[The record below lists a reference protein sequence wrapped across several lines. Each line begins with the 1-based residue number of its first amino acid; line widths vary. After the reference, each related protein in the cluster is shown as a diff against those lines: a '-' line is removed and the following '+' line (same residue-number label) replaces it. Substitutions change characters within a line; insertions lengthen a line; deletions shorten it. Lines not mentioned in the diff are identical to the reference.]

1 VIAAEPVRRIS
12 GLLGIDRL
20 LDTYPSVEAARAR
33 PDMNT
38 GNGIRVSSQPLLAT
52 RIRATSEHEFELV
65 GEPGPRALSDPPD
78 YQFGDLYRTG
88 ASWAHASACGRGE
101 AAMAGHIVV
110 DVGSLSP
117 EPLRSAGAVH
127 SRTHRTQ
134 VFSPPKS
141 WVPLR
146 ERTAPAV
153 S

>member
-1 VIAAEPVRRIS
+1 MIAAEPVRRIS

-88 ASWAHASACGRGE
+88 ASWAHASACGRGK
-101 AAMAGHIVV
+101 
-110 DVGSLSP
+110 P
-117 EPLRSAGAVH
+117 R
-127 SRTHRTQ
+127 
-134 VFSPPKS
+134 
-141 WVPLR
+141 
-146 ERTAPAV
+146 
-153 S
+153 